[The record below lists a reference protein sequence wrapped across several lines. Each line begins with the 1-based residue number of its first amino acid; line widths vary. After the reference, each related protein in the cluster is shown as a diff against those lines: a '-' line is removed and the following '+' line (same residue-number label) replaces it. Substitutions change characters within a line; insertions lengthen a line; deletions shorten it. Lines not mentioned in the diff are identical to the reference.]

1 MHCSSEERA
10 SRIRSS
16 EGIILRVDF
25 SADKTRENKAIRKKL
40 NDSARNGPLLLMVK
54 SGIATTINV
63 GAITV
68 LIEGRFFSGIS
79 GTCICM
85 PASVV

>member
-10 SRIRSS
+10 SCIRSS
-16 EGIILRVDF
+16 EGIILHVDF

-54 SGIATTINV
+54 SGIATMINV
-63 GAITV
+63 GAMTV
-68 LIEGRFFSGIS
+68 LIEGRFSGTS